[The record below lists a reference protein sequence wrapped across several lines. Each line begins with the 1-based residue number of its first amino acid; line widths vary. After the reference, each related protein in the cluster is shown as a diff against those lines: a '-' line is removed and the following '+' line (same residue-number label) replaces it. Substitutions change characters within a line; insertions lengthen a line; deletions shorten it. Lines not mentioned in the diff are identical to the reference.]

1 MNILILSCLL
11 SLVTSC
17 ATPNPLIRAL
27 TEPSPGCDL
36 TTITTHGEL
45 ETCAAK
51 NRVGLKKANA
61 DKARIR
67 ELVYPKPWYK
77 RLFNK

>member
-1 MNILILSCLL
+1 
-11 SLVTSC
+11 
-17 ATPNPLIRAL
+17 LIRAL

-36 TTITTHGEL
+36 TTVTTNNDL
-45 ETCAAK
+45 QDCAVR

-67 ELVYPKPWYK
+67 ELVYPTPWYK
-77 RLFNK
+77 RWFK